1 MSGSSRR
8 CSVSR
13 CSRMDAIGVFSS
25 WVTALMKLS
34 CCSFLRISRTR
45 KLVLRIKPATMAP
58 KKRMPR
64 RTLTPSCQLT
74 MIQPKPTAT
83 EAAARR
89 TPSVRKKTTLPRL
102 ETRMDDFSARSEGA
116 LEAKNGTAE
125 VGERFRNSAV
135 KVLRLDGGEFWAC
148 ARQFLALLLAEF
160 R

>member
-1 MSGSSRR
+1 
-8 CSVSR
+8 
-13 CSRMDAIGVFSS
+13 
-25 WVTALMKLS
+25 MKLS

-102 ETRMDDFSARSEGA
+102 ETRMDDFSAGSKGA
-116 LEAKNGTAE
+116 VEANQDTAE
-125 VGERFRNSAV
+125 IAETFANSAV
-135 KVLRLDGGEFWAC
+135 KVFRLDGGELWAS
-148 ARQFLALLLAEF
+148 ARQFLVLLLVEL